1 MVILFQI
8 ALLELLVVSVLRI
21 HDEKIDFE
29 SDHEDDGTAVNK
41 KYVFEIDQSSKSLD
55 LTNLELAI
63 RNANHDDS
71 NVDENELLLMRRI
84 RTKELQLIKFIKE
97 AIFYAAFIWIL
108 LVVSY
113 SNKDINSY
121 QFQKSI
127 SLILSSKGNT
137 DLNEVSS

>member
-1 MVILFQI
+1 MI
-8 ALLELLVVSVLRI
+8 VSVLRI

-41 KYVFEIDQSSKSLD
+41 KYVFEVDQSSKGLE
-55 LTNLELAI
+55 LANLELAI
-63 RNANHDDS
+63 RNAYPDHDNS
-71 NVDENELLLMRRI
+71 NLDESELLMMRQGRA
-84 RTKELQLIKFIKE
+84 KELQLIKFIKE
-97 AIFYAAFIWIL
+97 VIFYAAFIWIL

-127 SLILSSKGNT
+127 SLILSS
-137 DLNEVSS
+137 